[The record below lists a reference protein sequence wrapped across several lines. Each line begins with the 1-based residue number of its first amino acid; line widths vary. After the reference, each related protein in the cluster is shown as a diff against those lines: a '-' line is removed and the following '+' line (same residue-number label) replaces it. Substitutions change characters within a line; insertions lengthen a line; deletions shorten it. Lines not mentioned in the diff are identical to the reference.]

1 MGGDGGTVSTNRR
14 YLRGAGSASHTAD
27 AKRSGGAPTDD
38 ERERLLQVMTTCT
51 ITGAALDLTGS
62 SGDIVACP
70 YGRLYNREAAVQAL
84 LRRMESGA
92 AAAAS
97 GADGKAAEPDIGY
110 HCRGLKDLYP
120 VRFQVTQKD
129 ENGSGSGP
137 KYAAVCPLTGVELN
151 GSSPA
156 ILIVKNKPPK
166 KKKSKDNDKAALAS
180 ESDADVS
187 PNVLSE
193 RAIREVGVDSLQ
205 EEYGP
210 FDMDNCIRLAPT
222 VVGGVFDKVKS
233 DLEAKRAEEKKSK
246 KDKKKKDKKRSEP
259 GNANDDAATRKL
271 SASATDG
278 SSTKKARQD
287 IATGSQGAPGGTK
300 SVAEAA
306 RANVG
311 AAVASN
317 PALSSLFSSGKAGL
331 SEKERRDALFTTN
344 T

>member
-92 AAAAS
+92 AAAS

-120 VRFQVTQKD
+120 VRFQVSQKD
-129 ENGSGSGP
+129 GNGSGSGP

-156 ILIVKNKPPK
+156 ILIVKNKAPK
-166 KKKSKDNDKAALAS
+166 KKKSKDNDEAAQDS
-180 ESDADVS
+180 HSDADAS

-193 RAIREVGVDSLQ
+193 RAIREVGVEALQ

-210 FDMDNCIRLAPT
+210 FDMANCIRLAPT

-259 GNANDDAATRKL
+259 GNANDDATRKNP
-271 SASATDG
+271 ASANG
-278 SSTKKARQD
+278 GFSTKKARQD
-287 IATGSQGAPGGTK
+287 ITTGPGAQGGNK

-317 PALSSLFSSGKAGL
+317 PALSSLFSSGKNGL

>member
-92 AAAAS
+92 AAAS
-97 GADGKAAEPDIGY
+97 GADGKASEPDIGY

-120 VRFQVTQKD
+120 VRFQVSQKD
-129 ENGSGSGP
+129 GNGSGSGP

-156 ILIVKNKPPK
+156 ILIVKNKAPK
-166 KKKSKDNDKAALAS
+166 KMKSKDNDKAAQAS
-180 ESDADVS
+180 HSDADAS

-193 RAIREVGVDSLQ
+193 RAIREVGVEALQ

-210 FDMDNCIRLAPT
+210 FDMANCIRLAPT

-259 GNANDDAATRKL
+259 GNANDDDANRKNP
-271 SASATDG
+271 ASADG
-278 SSTKKARQD
+278 GFSTKKPRQD
-287 IATGSQGAPGGTK
+287 ITTGPGAPGGNK

-317 PALSSLFSSGKAGL
+317 PALSSLFSSGKNGL

>member
-27 AKRSGGAPTDD
+27 AKRSGGTTTDD
-38 ERERLLQVMTTCT
+38 ERERLRQIMSTCT
-51 ITGAALDLTGS
+51 ITGQTLDLTGT

-70 YGRLYNREAAVQAL
+70 YGRLYNREAAVHAL

-92 AAAAS
+92 MAS
-97 GADGKAAEPDIGY
+97 AGVKGPEPDIGY
-110 HCRGLKDLYP
+110 HVRGLKDLHP
-120 VRFQVTQKD
+120 LRFQVIERD
-129 ENGSGSGP
+129 GNGSGS

-156 ILIVKNKPPK
+156 ILIVKNKAPK
-166 KKKSKDNDKAALAS
+166 KKKSKDEDKVGAS
-180 ESDADVS
+180 AESDAS

-193 RAIREVGVDSLQ
+193 RAIREVGIDSLQ

-210 FDMDNCIRLAPT
+210 FDMANCIRLAPT
-222 VVGGVFDKVKS
+222 IVGGVFDKVKT
-233 DLEAKRAEEKKSK
+233 DLQTRRAEEKKSR
-246 KDKKKKDKKRSEP
+246 KDNKKKKDKKRSEP
-259 GNANDDAATRKL
+259 ISANGDSKPPAG
-271 SASATDG
+271 AS
-278 SSTKKARQD
+278 KKPRQD
-287 IATGSQGAPGGTK
+287 TTVNGNGAVGSNM

-317 PALSSLFSSGKAGL
+317 PALSSLFSSGKSGL

>member
-92 AAAAS
+92 AAAS

-120 VRFQVTQKD
+120 VRFQVSQK
-129 ENGSGSGP
+129 EGNGSGSGP

-156 ILIVKNKPPK
+156 ILIVKNKAPK
-166 KKKSKDNDKAALAS
+166 KKKSKDNDKAAQAS
-180 ESDADVS
+180 QSDADAS

-193 RAIREVGVDSLQ
+193 RAIREVGVEALQ
-205 EEYGP
+205 EDYGP
-210 FDMDNCIRLAPT
+210 FDMANCIRLAPT

-259 GNANDDAATRKL
+259 GNANDDDAKRKNP
-271 SASATDG
+271 ASANG
-278 SSTKKARQD
+278 GFSTKKARQD
-287 IATGSQGAPGGTK
+287 ITTVPGAPGGNK

-306 RANVG
+306 RATVG

-317 PALSSLFSSGKAGL
+317 PALSSLFSSGKNGL

>member
-27 AKRSGGAPTDD
+27 AKRSGGTTTDD
-38 ERERLLQVMTTCT
+38 ERERLRQIMSTCT
-51 ITGAALDLTGS
+51 ITGQTLDLTGS
-62 SGDIVACP
+62 AGDILACP

-92 AAAAS
+92 AASA
-97 GADGKAAEPDIGY
+97 GDKGPEPDIGF
-110 HCRGLKDLYP
+110 HVRGLKDLYP
-120 VRFQVTQKD
+120 VRFQVIEKD
-129 ENGSGSGP
+129 GGNSTGS
-137 KYAAVCPLTGVELN
+137 KHAAVCPLTGVEIN

-156 ILIVKNKPPK
+156 ILIVKEKAPK
-166 KKKSKDNDKAALAS
+166 KKKSKDEDTSKAGAS
-180 ESDADVS
+180 AESDTS

-193 RAIREVGVDSLQ
+193 RAIREVGIDSLQ

-210 FDMDNCIRLAPT
+210 FDIANCIRLAPT
-222 VVGGVFDKVKS
+222 IVGGVFDKVKA
-233 DLEAKRAEEKKSK
+233 DLLTRRAEEKKSK

-259 GNANDDAATRKL
+259 SSANGDSKLPADAGKKPRQDTTTSNAN
-271 SASATDG
+271 
-278 SSTKKARQD
+278 
-287 IATGSQGAPGGTK
+287 GAVGNSI
-300 SVAEAA
+300 SVVEAA

-317 PALSSLFSSGKAGL
+317 PTLSSLFSSGKSDL

>member
-1 MGGDGGTVSTNRR
+1 MGGDGGTVSTNRW

-62 SGDIVACP
+62 GDIVACP

-84 LRRMESGA
+84 LRRMESG

-120 VRFQVTQKD
+120 VRFQVTQND
-129 ENGSGSGP
+129 GNGSGSGP

-156 ILIVKNKPPK
+156 ILIVKIKAPK
-166 KKKSKDNDKAALAS
+166 KKKSKDNDKAAQAS
-180 ESDADVS
+180 QSDADAS

-193 RAIREVGVDSLQ
+193 RAIREVGVEALQ

-210 FDMDNCIRLAPT
+210 FDMANCIRLAPT

-246 KDKKKKDKKRSEP
+246 NKKKRDKKRSEP

-271 SASATDG
+271 PASANGG
-278 SSTKKARQD
+278 SSKKKARQD
-287 IATGSQGAPGGTK
+287 ITTGSGAPGGNK

>member
-27 AKRSGGAPTDD
+27 AKRSGGAATDD

-51 ITGAALDLTGS
+51 ITGATLDLTGV

-92 AAAAS
+92 TAS
-97 GADGKAAEPDIGY
+97 TAEPDIGY

-120 VRFQVTQKD
+120 VRFQVIERD
-129 ENGSGSGP
+129 GNGSGSGP

-151 GSSPA
+151 GASPA

-166 KKKSKDNDKAALAS
+166 KKKNKDDEKAVPQAA
-180 ESDADVS
+180 EKSDTS

-193 RAIREVGVDSLQ
+193 RAIREVGIDSLQ

-210 FDMDNCIRLAPT
+210 FDMANCIRLAPT

-233 DLEAKRAEEKKSK
+233 DLEARRAEEKKSK

-259 GNANDDAATRKL
+259 GPMNDDTKL
-271 SASATDG
+271 PASANGG
-278 SSTKKARQD
+278 SSNKKARQD
-287 IATGSQGAPGGTK
+287 RNATVSGASGGKK
-300 SVAEAA
+300 SAAEAA

-317 PALSSLFSSGKAGL
+317 PALSSLFSSGKTGL
-331 SEKERRDALFTTN
+331 TEKERRDALFTTN